1 MIELLEFVF
10 EGGGDVSVHVAE
22 QEDDVVIQNWIR
34 LLQPYLFDLEGVL
47 VDLPQIFYA
56 VRKELFTV
64 FELAADEDQSSTIE
78 IKTNEIGAFVGK
90 YCVVVGFKFDL
101 SMFHEG
107 DVFLEL
113 FVSEYLQHI
122 AINLL
127 LLDQDV
133 PFIVD

>member
-101 SMFHEG
+101 SMFNKG

-113 FVSEYLQHI
+113 FMSEYLQHI